1 MKRKRITIEDIALRC
16 GVSRATV
23 SVALSSRADARISEE
38 TRLAVRRAA
47 DELGYQFSGGGR
59 GGKGG
64 RRTILFLHK
73 ELAGLHVGTSFFVRV
88 AEELRAVGLNRDLV
102 VIEASAPSSGDTV
115 ALRRLIAD
123 FRPAAVVVHD
133 DDSCDAVRAID
144 AALPI
149 LFLQGGSRPGST
161 WNACYIVDD
170 RRVGE
175 LAAEALLAAGRRRA
189 AIFFPLPGSSRC
201 ATERMDGFRSV
212 WEPSGGSSE
221 LIQLSSLAPVYVE
234 AVAAGLGD
242 VWQGSER
249 LDAARLVE
257 ARFTGTRFDSAY
269 FFSDAAALAGMR
281 ALLTVGVRVPAD
293 VAVIGT
299 DNLFW
304 GAFSVPS
311 LTTMELNERLFARRI
326 ADDLEASFRGAPW
339 SGAVVRLPVSLIK
352 RESA

>member
-1 MKRKRITIEDIALRC
+1 M
-16 GVSRATV
+16 
-23 SVALSSRADARISEE
+23 
-38 TRLAVRRAA
+38 
-47 DELGYQFSGGGR
+47 
-59 GGKGG
+59 
-64 RRTILFLHK
+64 
-73 ELAGLHVGTSFFVRV
+73 
-88 AEELRAVGLNRDLV
+88 V
-102 VIEASAPSSGDTV
+102 VIEAAAPAASDAV
-115 ALRRLIAD
+115 ALRRLVAD

-133 DDSCDAVRAID
+133 DRSCKVIRKID
-144 AALPI
+144 PGLPI
-149 LFLQGGSRPGST
+149 LFLQGASRSGPN
-161 WNACYIVDD
+161 WDACYIVDD
-170 RRVGE
+170 QRVGE

-189 AIFFPLPGSSRC
+189 AIFFPMPGSSRC

-242 VWQGSER
+242 VWRGSER
-249 LDAARLVE
+249 LDAARVVE
-257 ARFTGTRFDSAY
+257 ARFVGTRFDAAY

-311 LTTMELNERLFARRI
+311 LTTMELNERLFAQRI
-326 ADDLEASFRGAPW
+326 ADDLEASFRGTPW